1 MNWYGRAQDPADCAA
16 GNPSDYLL
24 TYIYM
29 VSETGSVP
37 ALIRPLPGD
46 VFTPVMTMG
55 VLNTSDQVDAGVAF
69 VGTMLDCETE
79 DLAGRGSFNGYFVRQ
94 GVQLAK
100 VSQRND
106 GTDGNPTPSE
116 LNLDAVM
123 TQLTTPSNTDLSLRE
138 LVYEN
143 AAQLYTGAQD
153 LETTVANILQR
164 TDLYYAEQQ

>member
-1 MNWYGRAQDPADCAA
+1 
-16 GNPSDYLL
+16 
-24 TYIYM
+24 M
-29 VSETGSVP
+29 VT
-37 ALIRPLPGD
+37 L
-46 VFTPVMTMG
+46 
-55 VLNTSDQVDAGVAF
+55 
-69 VGTMLDCETE
+69 C
-79 DLAGRGSFNGYFVRQ
+79 
-94 GVQLAK
+94 

-123 TQLTTPSNTDLSLRE
+123 AQLTTPSNTDLSLRE

>member
-1 MNWYGRAQDPADCAA
+1 
-16 GNPSDYLL
+16 
-24 TYIYM
+24 M
-29 VSETGSVP
+29 VAKPGASRTP
-37 ALIRPLPGD
+37 IRPLPGD
-46 VFTPVMTMG
+46 VFAPVMTMG

-123 TQLTTPSNTDLSLRE
+123 AQLTTHRQTR
-138 LVYEN
+138 
-143 AAQLYTGAQD
+143 
-153 LETTVANILQR
+153 I
-164 TDLYYAEQQ
+164 

>member
-1 MNWYGRAQDPADCAA
+1 M
-16 GNPSDYLL
+16 
-24 TYIYM
+24 
-29 VSETGSVP
+29 
-37 ALIRPLPGD
+37 
-46 VFTPVMTMG
+46 FTPVMTMG

-100 VSQRND
+100 VSQRYD

-123 TQLTTPSNTDLSLRE
+123 AQLTTPSNTDLSLRE

-143 AAQLYTGAQD
+143 AARLYTGAQD

>member
-1 MNWYGRAQDPADCAA
+1 
-16 GNPSDYLL
+16 
-24 TYIYM
+24 M
-29 VSETGSVP
+29 VTLCVKASN
-37 ALIRPLPGD
+37 LP
-46 VFTPVMTMG
+46 
-55 VLNTSDQVDAGVAF
+55 
-69 VGTMLDCETE
+69 
-79 DLAGRGSFNGYFVRQ
+79 
-94 GVQLAK
+94 K
-100 VSQRND
+100 VSQRYD

-123 TQLTTPSNTDLSLRE
+123 AQLTTPSNTDLSLRE